1 MLRGRDPSAV
11 AVLLEDSAAV
21 TGILMAGTAL
31 WLSHITGNSIYDA
44 CGSIAIGGKCCITV
58 LITNV
63 ICIFIKLY
71 SVNYSD
77 VQYGLRNLFK
87 LH

>member
-21 TGILMAGTAL
+21 TGILMAGAAL

-44 CGSIAIGGKCCITV
+44 CGSIAIGGTC
-58 LITNV
+58 
-63 ICIFIKLY
+63 
-71 SVNYSD
+71 
-77 VQYGLRNLFK
+77 
-87 LH
+87 

>member
-31 WLSHITGNSIYDA
+31 WLSHITGSSIYDA

-77 VQYGLRNLFK
+77 VQYGSRNLFK